1 VGRYLE
7 LPNVACVGGSW
18 VATEKM
24 IDAGDWAAIRANAA
38 SVAAL
43 RSPG

>member
-7 LPNVACVGGSW
+7 LPNVSCVGGSW

-24 IDAGDWAAIRANAA
+24 IDAADWAAIRANAEFVATLQA
-38 SVAAL
+38 S
-43 RSPG
+43 R